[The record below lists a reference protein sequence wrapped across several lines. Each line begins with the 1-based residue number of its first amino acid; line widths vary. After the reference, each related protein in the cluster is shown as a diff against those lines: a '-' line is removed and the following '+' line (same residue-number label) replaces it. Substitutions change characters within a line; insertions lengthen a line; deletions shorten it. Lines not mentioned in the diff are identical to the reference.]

1 MKLREQAEKD
11 LKKVYSFNKCN
22 PLSPAVGVL
31 IGVGGFL
38 FAALVGNVILNFTI
52 NFISVIAGK
61 YATEH
66 FSEMITR
73 PIFGIAGLAVVILGL
88 MLIKYLNREVK
99 EEISEESD
107 EEKKSA

>member
-1 MKLREQAEKD
+1 M
-11 LKKVYSFNKCN
+11 
-22 PLSPAVGVL
+22 G
-31 IGVGGFL
+31 
-38 FAALVGNVILNFTI
+38 VILCLTLYYSGSIFPSMFAHFTI